1 MTRRAAGRIQRNKMV
16 YSGAATGVGTGG
28 NALWRQIR
36 AEKKRSGYVFWTV
49 VLLSLLYLAGAL
61 VFGDMGYLKLRTL
74 RARSHALQAQV
85 AGLRQE
91 DAQMRTSMRDYRD
104 DKFYQEKLARE
115 DLGLAK
121 KNEYIF
127 IFNSPDR

>member
-1 MTRRAAGRIQRNKMV
+1 M
-16 YSGAATGVGTGG
+16 
-28 NALWRQIR
+28 R
-36 AEKKRSGYVFWTV
+36 AEKKRASYVFWTV

-74 RARSHALQAQV
+74 KARSLALKTEV
-85 AGLRQE
+85 ASLNQK
-91 DAQMRTSMRDYRD
+91 DARLKASMKDYRD
-104 DKFYQEKLARE
+104 DEFYQEKLARE

>member
-1 MTRRAAGRIQRNKMV
+1 MG
-16 YSGAATGVGTGG
+16 YSGGITGNRAGG
-28 NALWRQIR
+28 NAIWRQIR
-36 AEKKRSGYVFWTV
+36 AEKKKSGYVFWTV

-74 RARSHALQAQV
+74 RTRTQALEARV
-85 AGLRQE
+85 ANLKQKDTRLK
-91 DAQMRTSMRDYRD
+91 TSMKDYRD
-104 DKFYQEKLARE
+104 DEFYQEKLARE

-127 IFNSPDR
+127 IFNGTSQ